1 MEEEFLDFNYV
12 EYLIKENDKIVK
24 YGITYDE
31 KVLEK
36 LRKDICI
43 NCGVRRHQ
51 IYNEIGTK
59 VYKEDFLIENFNSK
73 FISTKEADS
82 GYYDNYL
89 LDYYLIDEPYLSKI
103 IKEFVNGNIINL
115 VCLLHYNKIEDNKY
129 DFDLEIHK
137 LNNMIK
143 NCTKDEFVTTR
154 TKSIVKKIN
163 DNLEEKKYNKKLNLV
178 DQKDYICKLKS
189 LIVLN
194 KKDEMSYEEYR
205 KFISFTKKL
214 QILEIKK

>member
-103 IKEFVNGNIINL
+103 IKEFINGKIINL

-129 DFDLEIHK
+129 NFDLEIHK
-137 LNNMIK
+137 LRNMIK

-189 LIVLN
+189 LIILN

>member
-1 MEEEFLDFNYV
+1 MDNYV

-24 YGITYDE
+24 YGIEYNEDI
-31 KVLEK
+31 LNK
-36 LRKDICI
+36 LRKEICTK
-43 NCGVRRHQ
+43 CGIRRHQ
-51 IYNEIGTK
+51 IYNQIGTK

-103 IKEFVNGNIINL
+103 IKEFINGNIINL

-129 DFDLEIHK
+129 NFDLEIHK
-137 LNNMIK
+137 LRNMIK

-163 DNLEEKKYNKKLNLV
+163 DNLEEKEYNKKLNLV

-189 LIVLN
+189 LIILN